1 MKISASTWLRAG
13 ERFDLLAGLA
23 AEEREEHL
31 RTLAGQ
37 DPELHVLVLD
47 LLRGEDDPH
56 PLLAQSAGQIIGSW
70 EGDAA
75 LCGQT
80 IGAYRLVQHLG
91 SGAMGSVFRAERAD
105 GQFDQTVALKLIRPG
120 AYSGHTLALF
130 REERQILAGL
140 QHPNIARLFDGGIHT
155 DGRPYFTMEYVEGVP
170 ITEHCRRRALSLEQ
184 RLQLF
189 LQICDALQYAHSRLV
204 AHLDLKPGNILVGP
218 DGRVRLLDF
227 GIARAGMPPDDAAA
241 PAMQHFTLAYASPEQ
256 LRREVPGTQSDIFAL
271 GLLLHELLSGRHPL
285 QELLDDREAL
295 REALLSTGEL
305 PAFGRLFDPL
315 PSGIP
320 LRRLRGDLDAIC
332 RQALQKNPEKR
343 YPSTEALA
351 RDVRAFI
358 GHFPVRARN
367 GREFYRMRKFIRRN
381 RSPFIAGMLAA
392 LMIVGTAAYFTRRL
406 AEQRNQ
412 ARHEAAKALEVSRLL
427 RSVFSGADPVVAGG
441 EQITAVELLDA
452 GVASLHS
459 SLRQQPGLQA
469 SMYGE
474 LSAIYLS
481 LGQYGRADSLARRA
495 FALYDSL
502 YGPPHADIASSLIAI
517 GQVEL
522 VASKHDSAF
531 RHIQSGLDMYRQ
543 LEMTNGADYARALTE
558 LGNTYYDRNDFQQAD
573 SVYRQVLALYRNA
586 LDTTGTDLANLLHLI
601 GTTRR
606 KLGDYEEAASYLQKS
621 LALKRNLYADPH
633 AEIAYT
639 LNHLAS
645 LRQDQGRPAEG
656 LPFAREAFEQRRK
669 IFGEQH
675 IETLASQ
682 SNIARIHVRLNEL
695 DQAALIYEEVLS
707 KMRAFF
713 RNDHHYVSAVT
724 NSLAGVYL
732 KQGDYAKAEALCR
745 EAHAYN
751 ERLLAADDPKRAYAL
766 LGLGRAL
773 LAQGRAAEARPSLEA
788 ALRLREESL
797 PPGHVLTGE
806 CRQALGECLL
816 DLADYPAAV
825 VSLEQ
830 AYAALAEVPDRYDGE
845 LRDIVHNLIRAHNL
859 NANTERAAYY
869 EALLAGL

>member
-13 ERFDLLAGLA
+13 ECFDQVAGLG
-23 AEEREEHL
+23 AEERQEHL
-31 RTLAGQ
+31 RALAGR
-37 DPELHVLVLD
+37 DPEAHALVLE

-75 LCGQT
+75 LCGRT
-80 IGAYRLVQHLG
+80 IGAYRLVEHLG

-155 DGRPYFTMEYVEGVP
+155 DGRPYFTMEFVEGVP
-170 ITEHCRRRALSLEQ
+170 ITEHCRRRALNLEQ

-189 LQICDALQYAHSRLV
+189 LQVCDALQYAHSRLV

-227 GIARAGMPPDDAAA
+227 GIARAGMPSDDAAA

-285 QELLDDREAL
+285 QELLDDRQAL

-320 LRRLRGDLDAIC
+320 LRRLLGDLDAIC
-332 RQALQKNPEKR
+332 RKALQKNPEKR

-351 RDVRAFI
+351 RDVRAFV

-367 GREFYRMRKFIRRN
+367 GREFYRIRKFIRRN
-381 RSPFIAGMLAA
+381 RSPFIAGMLAV

-441 EQITAVELLDA
+441 EQITAIELLDA
-452 GVASLHS
+452 GVVSLHS
-459 SLRQQPGLQA
+459 SLRRQPDLQA
-469 SMYGE
+469 SLYGE
-474 LSAIYLS
+474 LSTIYLS
-481 LGQYGRADSLARRA
+481 LGQYTRADSLARRA
-495 FALYDSL
+495 LALYDSL
-502 YGPPHADIASSLIAI
+502 YRPPNAEIAGSLIAV
-517 GQVEL
+517 GRVEL
-522 VASKHDSAF
+522 VAGKPDSAF
-531 RHIQSGLDMYRQ
+531 RHIQAGLDMYRQ
-543 LEMTNGADYARALTE
+543 LDRTDGADYARAIIE
-558 LGNTYYDRNDFQQAD
+558 LGNTYYDRNEFQKAD
-573 SVYRQVLALYRNA
+573 SIYRQVLTHYSNNF
-586 LDTTGTDLANLLHLI
+586 DTTGADMANLLHLM

-606 KLGDYEEAASYLQKS
+606 KLGDYGEAATCLQKS
-621 LALKRNLYADPH
+621 LALKRRLYPDPH

-645 LRQDQGRPAEG
+645 LMQDQGRPAEA
-656 LPFAREAFEQRRK
+656 LPFAREAFGQRRK
-669 IFGEQH
+669 IFGEHH

-682 SNIARIHVRLNEL
+682 SNIARIHVRLDEL
-695 DQAALIYEEVLS
+695 DQAAAIYEEVLA
-707 KMRAFF
+707 KMRAFYQD
-713 RNDHHYVSAVT
+713 DHHYVSAII

-732 KQGDYAKAEALCR
+732 KKGDYAVAEQLCR
-745 EAHAYN
+745 EACDYN
-751 ERLLAADDPKRAYAL
+751 ERLLAPDDPKRAYAL

-773 LAQGRAAEARPSLEA
+773 LAQDRAAEARPSLEA

-806 CRQALGECLL
+806 CRKALGECLL
-816 DLADYPAAV
+816 DLGDYGAAV
-825 VSLEQ
+825 GALEQ
-830 AYAALAEVPDRYDGE
+830 AYEALSEVPDRYDGE
-845 LRDIVHNLIRAHNL
+845 LRDIVQYLIRAHRL